1 MFSQRRLQACIALLK
16 NSATELKDM
25 QDNNIMAARFMIE
38 IPESGLD
45 PQRHDLEEV
54 KSF

>member
-16 NSATELKDM
+16 ESATEIKDM
-25 QDNNIMAARFMIE
+25 QDNNIIVARVMIE

-45 PQRHDLEEV
+45 PQRHDIKEV